1 MRKILAAVAT
11 ATALAVA
18 LPATAAVTLFGG
30 RTYLELLV
38 GSGDGVGGVSGD
50 LAFSYPSHAHG
61 YTSGAQTYG
70 DQSELLDEASSSAL
84 LTIDGSISDSL
95 TTFQVVASGTGMATS
110 YVPDRTVFAG
120 YQYEIETSFTVD
132 SVSRLRLSYQDGER
146 VRLLSDGSLVA
157 DLDLSGHTGQKHF
170 ALTPGAS
177 YSLFLSGGPAH
188 LAHVVGVGSMT
199 ATDIA
204 TYGVSITSVPEPG
217 AWALMILGFGAAGST
232 LRRRQG
238 ASERKR

>member
-11 ATALAVA
+11 VTALAVA
-18 LPATAAVTLFGG
+18 FPATAAVTLFGG
-30 RTYLELLV
+30 RTYLELFL
-38 GSGDGVGGVSGD
+38 GEAGDGGAGSSFELG
-50 LAFSYPSHAHG
+50 FSYPSHAHG
-61 YTSGAQTYG
+61 FTVGPAGSYG
-70 DQSELLDEASSSAL
+70 EHNELLTEASASAL

-132 SVSRLRLSYQDGER
+132 SLSRLRLSYQDGER

-188 LAHVVGVGSMT
+188 LAHVEGVGSMT

-204 TYGVSITSVPEPG
+204 KYGVSITTVPEPG
-217 AWALMILGFGAAGST
+217 AWALMILGFGAAGAA
-232 LRRRQG
+232 LRRRRPIL
-238 ASERKR
+238 A